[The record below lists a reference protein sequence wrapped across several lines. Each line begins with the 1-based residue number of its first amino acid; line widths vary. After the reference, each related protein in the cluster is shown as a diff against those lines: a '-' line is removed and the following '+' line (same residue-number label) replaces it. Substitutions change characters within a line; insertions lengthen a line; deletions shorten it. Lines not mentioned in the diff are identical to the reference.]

1 MGPEFPDARYVGHR
15 HAGLATFQDL
25 LEARLRQVVEFVL
38 GMREQVAPG
47 HVDCPAEQEFGIEPR
62 RLADRGQPLGGVSDS
77 GIQFHVGVH
86 SPKISNVTFLR
97 MNVYS
102 NILDMVGQTPMLE
115 VTHLDTGPCRLFL
128 KLELLNPGGSIKDRI
143 GISMIQE
150 AEKRGD
156 IEPGDTIVE
165 ATAGNT
171 GLGLALV
178 AAQKGYRL
186 VIVLPDKMSQEK
198 IFNLRA
204 MGAEVILTR
213 SDVVRGHP
221 EYYQDLGQRIAE
233 ERGAYFVNQFGNP
246 DNPLA
251 HETGTAPEIIE
262 QMDGDVDA
270 IVLGVGSSGTVSGIS
285 KYLKDNDLAVDLI
298 LADPEGSI
306 LTDYVNKGEIGQGGN
321 WLVEGIGEDFIPDIA
336 DFDKVT
342 KAYAISDAESFATAR
357 ELLRTEGVLAG
368 SSSGT
373 LLAAA
378 LKYCREQDQPKRVVT
393 FACDTGNK
401 YLSKLYNDFWLE
413 DQGFISREQQG
424 DLRDLIGRPHGERAT
439 ITVGPTD
446 LVTTAHNRLRNAG
459 FSQLPVMEDGH
470 LIGVITED
478 AIIHFVYGHPDLL
491 GAPVRDAMESAFI
504 KLDKSETLN
513 NLVAMLRVQPYAAI
527 MDGDEFL
534 GLITRSDVLNY
545 LRRGA

>member
-1 MGPEFPDARYVGHR
+1 
-15 HAGLATFQDL
+15 
-25 LEARLRQVVEFVL
+25 
-38 GMREQVAPG
+38 
-47 HVDCPAEQEFGIEPR
+47 
-62 RLADRGQPLGGVSDS
+62 
-77 GIQFHVGVH
+77 
-86 SPKISNVTFLR
+86 

-102 NILDMVGQTPMLE
+102 NILEMVGKTPMLE
-115 VTHLDTGPCRLFL
+115 VTRIDTGSCRLFL
-128 KLELLNPGGSIKDRI
+128 KLELMNPGGSIKDRI
-143 GISMIQE
+143 GISMIEE

-156 IEPGDTIVE
+156 IKPGDTIVE

-186 VIVLPDKMSQEK
+186 IIVLPDKMSQEK

-204 MGAEVILTR
+204 MGAEVVLTR
-213 SDVVRGHP
+213 SDVGRGHP
-221 EYYQDLGQRIAE
+221 EYYQDLGARIAD
-233 ERGAYFVNQFGNP
+233 ERGAYFINQFGNP

-251 HETGTAPEIIE
+251 HEVGTAPEIVE
-262 QMDGDVDA
+262 QMGGDLDA
-270 IVLGVGSSGTVSGIS
+270 IVLGVGSSGTAAGIS
-285 KYLKDNDLAVDLI
+285 AYLKQHAPDVDLI
-298 LADPEGSI
+298 LADPVGSI
-306 LTDYVNKGEIGQGGN
+306 LTDYINKGQLGEGGS

-336 DFDKVT
+336 DFEKVK

-357 ELLRTEGVLAG
+357 ELLRKEGLLAG

-378 LKYCREQDQPKRVVT
+378 LRYCREQTEAKRVVT

-413 DQGFISREQQG
+413 DQGFVRREQHG

-439 ITVGPTD
+439 VTVGPED
-446 LVTTAHNRLRNAG
+446 VVTTAHNRLRNAG
-459 FSQLPVMEDGH
+459 FSQLPVMEDGR

-478 AIIHFVYGHPDLL
+478 AIIHFVYGHPDLME
-491 GAPVRDAMESAFI
+491 APVRDAMESAFI
-504 KLDKSETLN
+504 KLDKSENLN

-527 MDGDEFL
+527 MDGEEFL

-545 LRRGA
+545 LRRDV

>member
-1 MGPEFPDARYVGHR
+1 
-15 HAGLATFQDL
+15 
-25 LEARLRQVVEFVL
+25 
-38 GMREQVAPG
+38 
-47 HVDCPAEQEFGIEPR
+47 
-62 RLADRGQPLGGVSDS
+62 
-77 GIQFHVGVH
+77 
-86 SPKISNVTFLR
+86 

-102 NILDMVGQTPMLE
+102 NILEMVGKTPMLE
-115 VTHLDTGPCRLFL
+115 VTRIDTGSCRLFL
-128 KLELLNPGGSIKDRI
+128 KLELMNPGGSIKDRI
-143 GISMIQE
+143 GISMIEE

-156 IEPGDTIVE
+156 IKPGDTIVE

-186 VIVLPDKMSQEK
+186 IIVLPDKMSQEK

-204 MGAEVILTR
+204 MGAEVVLTR
-213 SDVVRGHP
+213 SDVGRGHP
-221 EYYQDLGQRIAE
+221 EYYQDLGARIAD
-233 ERGAYFVNQFGNP
+233 ERDAYFINQFGNP

-251 HETGTAPEIIE
+251 HEVGTAPEILE
-262 QMDGDVDA
+262 QMGGDLDA
-270 IVLGVGSSGTVSGIS
+270 IVLGVGSSGTAAGIS
-285 KYLKDNDLAVDLI
+285 AYLKQHAPDVDLI
-298 LADPEGSI
+298 LADPVGSI
-306 LTDYVNKGEIGQGGN
+306 LTDYINKGQLGEGGS

-336 DFDKVT
+336 DFEKVK

-357 ELLRTEGVLAG
+357 ELLRKEGLLAG

-378 LKYCREQDQPKRVVT
+378 LRYCREQTEAKRVVT

-413 DQGFISREQQG
+413 DQGFVRREQHG

-439 ITVGPTD
+439 VTVGPGD
-446 LVTTAHNRLRNAG
+446 VVTTAHNRLRNAG
-459 FSQLPVMEDGH
+459 FSQLPVMEDGR

-478 AIIHFVYGHPDLL
+478 AIIHFVYGHPDLME
-491 GAPVRDAMESAFI
+491 APVRDAMESAFI
-504 KLDKSETLN
+504 KLDKSENLN

-527 MDGDEFL
+527 MDGEEFL

-545 LRRGA
+545 LRRDV

>member
-1 MGPEFPDARYVGHR
+1 
-15 HAGLATFQDL
+15 
-25 LEARLRQVVEFVL
+25 
-38 GMREQVAPG
+38 
-47 HVDCPAEQEFGIEPR
+47 
-62 RLADRGQPLGGVSDS
+62 
-77 GIQFHVGVH
+77 
-86 SPKISNVTFLR
+86 

-102 NILDMVGQTPMLE
+102 NILDLVGQTPMLE
-115 VTHLDTGPCRLFL
+115 VTRIDTGPCRLFL
-128 KLELLNPGGSIKDRI
+128 KLELMNPGGSIKDRI
-143 GISMIQE
+143 GISMVEE

-156 IEPGDTIVE
+156 ISPGDTIVE

-178 AAQKGYRL
+178 AAQKGYEL

-213 SDVVRGHP
+213 SDVGRGHP
-221 EYYQDLGQRIAE
+221 EYYQDLGKSIAE
-233 ERGAYFVNQFGNP
+233 ERGAYFINQFGNP

-251 HETGTAPEIIE
+251 HETGTAPEILE
-262 QMDGDVDA
+262 QMNGDLDA
-270 IVLGVGSSGTVSGIS
+270 IVLGVGSSGTVTGIS
-285 KYLKDNDLAVDLI
+285 NYLREHAPGVDLI

-306 LTDYVNKGEIGQGGN
+306 LTDYVNKGELGEGGS

-336 DFDKVT
+336 DFDKVR

-357 ELLRTEGVLAG
+357 ELLRSEGLLAG

-378 LKYCREQDQPKRVVT
+378 LKYCREQTEPKRVVT

-413 DQGFISREQQG
+413 DQGFITREQHG
-424 DLRDLIGRPHGERAT
+424 DLRDLIGRPHGEHAT

-446 LVTTAHNRLRNAG
+446 VVTTAHNRLRNAG
-459 FSQLPVMEDGH
+459 FSQLPVMEDGR

-491 GAPVRDAMESAFI
+491 DAPVRDAMESAFI
-504 KLDKSETLN
+504 KLDKTESLN

-527 MDGDEFL
+527 MDGDDFL

-545 LRRGA
+545 LRRDV